1 MLEKYIKFWFQ
12 RLEPCSKMF
21 LFGYFQ
27 VFSKDEK
34 TYSLNQFLVADSIR
48 FMHLCIFIRPSFLFL

>member
-1 MLEKYIKFWFQ
+1 MLEKYIKFW
-12 RLEPCSKMF
+12 
-21 LFGYFQ
+21 FGYFQ